1 MRSKFVQPL
10 SPLTSGLQRIRSAAF
25 AALLLGLLGG
35 CAAHNR
41 PGEPIVDLQGTD
53 PVLYSQD
60 LAECRTYASE
70 VAVGGRIG
78 TGAAAGAVLGG
89 LIGAAVG
96 DSGTAQRVAGAGA
109 AHGGARGGMSG
120 LRERSTVVKN
130 CLRHRGYKVLN

>member
-1 MRSKFVQPL
+1 MHLVYRLPQRIIRTMSVL
-10 SPLTSGLQRIRSAAF
+10 VTLCALTSG
-25 AALLLGLLGG
+25 
-35 CAAHNR
+35 CASQNR

-70 VAVGGRIG
+70 VAVGARIG

-96 DSGTAQRVAGAGA
+96 DSSTAQRVAGAGA
-109 AHGGARGGMSG
+109 AHGGARGGMGG
-120 LRERSTVVKN
+120 LRERSVVVKN

>member
-1 MRSKFVQPL
+1 MALSLRSRLKTPRKTL
-10 SPLTSGLQRIRSAAF
+10 RRLAAVTVC
-25 AALLLGLLGG
+25 GLLVG
-35 CAAHNR
+35 CASSNR

-53 PVLYSQD
+53 PVMYSQD

-70 VAVGGRIG
+70 VAVGAKVG

-96 DSGTAQRVAGAGA
+96 NSSTAQAGAGVGA
-109 AHGGARGGMSG
+109 AHGSARGGMDG
-120 LRERSTVVKN
+120 LRERSLVVKN